1 MKDIVLKKILHSSLQ
16 DKTGAYVKYNYQY
29 VVLTY
34 DGTVVKFRADYSLTS
49 HIPWIDTM
57 YYKEGLQNSYYYAIR
72 GSRIMRKYVYD
83 TQRKTKCRCLTDIID
98 VEFLTESQVFN
109 YLL

>member
-1 MKDIVLKKILHSSLQ
+1 MKDIVLKKLLRSSLQ

-29 VVLTY
+29 VILTY

-49 HIPWIDTM
+49 HIPWTDTM
-57 YYKEGLQNSYYYAIR
+57 YYKEGLQTSYYFAIR
-72 GSRIMRKYVYD
+72 GSRIMCKYVYD
-83 TQRKTKCRCLTDIID
+83 TRCKTRCGCHTNITD

>member
-16 DKTGAYVKYNYQY
+16 DKTVAFISYNYLH

-34 DGTVVKFRADYSLTS
+34 DGTVIKFRANYSLTS
-49 HIPWIDTM
+49 HLPWTDTM
-57 YYKEGLQNSYYYAIR
+57 YYKEGQYPGLYYAIR

-83 TQRKTKCRCLTDIID
+83 TQCKTKCRCHTGIID

>member
-1 MKDIVLKKILHSSLQ
+1 MKDIVLKKLLRSSLQ

-29 VVLTY
+29 VILTY
-34 DGTVVKFRADYSLTS
+34 DGTVVKFRADYNLTS
-49 HIPWIDTM
+49 HLPWTDTM
-57 YYKEGLQNSYYYAIR
+57 YYKEGQCASCYHAIR